1 MRNLVL
7 ISQLAINVMVPIFLC
22 LIAGL
27 ALDNRFGT
35 YFTIPLLILGVLAG
49 GWSAY
54 RLAKDRIDKDR
65 AEQERKEK
73 EQREEWERRYGTGDG
88 AGRNKRKSWNE

>member
-1 MRNLVL
+1 MRNLIL
-7 ISQLAINVMVPIFLC
+7 ISQLALNELVPIFLC
-22 LIAGL
+22 LIGGI
-27 ALDNRFGT
+27 ALDSRFGT
-35 YFTIPLLILGVLAG
+35 KFTIPLLILGVIAG
-49 GWSAY
+49 SWSAY
-54 RLAKDRIDKDR
+54 RLAKDQIDRDR